1 MANTGVFGGHDTSTH
16 LKRSNQGSD
25 GTVQKKQRG
34 DHQAIPMT
42 QQLYSSSSSS
52 SYSNQEHAHT
62 EPYIDSLAISSPTNQ
77 SLPYY
82 PESESDPILEQEV
95 LDAVNRIR
103 GWSNKIDY
111 LRQVGYVPD
120 GGVELGPINHNT
132 FIARRQK
139 DGVRSEFKSRIWF
152 RDGRAWIYEVPSMA
166 HSCTVNA
173 ITDIIRYQTFP
184 NQHLL
189 HTGGAATLILQPGH
203 SNAEPDQS
211 LRPLR
216 PKVPNNHS
224 ADGHGNPYP
233 TLVIEA
239 AKSQSLPVLHQKCLD
254 YFMDRVAA
262 VLPAPGVPA
271 VAAIPSTIRIVIGV
285 KIYPRNNGDFAMLVS
300 YYQNGAAANPV
311 RIISC
316 GTTHLDVTNTI
327 QRHLPPIS
335 PPGYAAPQG
344 YEGVMPPVG
353 PPPPVA
359 NPANPLNLQNPCNAL
374 GLPLYQLQ
382 IPTVELF
389 NGAPPLPPGVII
401 PPFYACWNSTTG
413 ESSIT
418 ELVLLLFCF

>member
-1 MANTGVFGGHDTSTH
+1 
-16 LKRSNQGSD
+16 
-25 GTVQKKQRG
+25 
-34 DHQAIPMT
+34 MT
-42 QQLYSSSSSS
+42 LF
-52 SYSNQEHAHT
+52 
-62 EPYIDSLAISSPTNQ
+62 I
-77 SLPYY
+77 
-82 PESESDPILEQEV
+82 
-95 LDAVNRIR
+95 
-103 GWSNKIDY
+103 
-111 LRQVGYVPD
+111 GYVPD

-139 DGVRSEFKSRIWF
+139 DGERSEFKSRIWF

-166 HSCTVNA
+166 HSYTVNA
-173 ITDIIRYQTFP
+173 INMMIWVQTFP

-189 HTGGAATLILQPGH
+189 RIGGDATLILQPGH
-203 SNAEPDQS
+203 ANAEPDQS
-211 LRPLR
+211 LQPLR
-216 PKVPNNHS
+216 PNVPNNHS

-233 TLVIEA
+233 TLVIET

-285 KIYPRNNGDFAMLVS
+285 KIYPRNNGDFAMLVL

-316 GTTHLDVTNTI
+316 GTTHLDITNTI

-335 PPGYAAPQG
+335 PPGYAAPHG

-401 PPFYACWNSTTG
+401 PPFYASWNRTTG

-418 ELVLLLFCF
+418 ELVLLLMLLYTFICLFSIT

>member
-1 MANTGVFGGHDTSTH
+1 MVPTDQGTSESTRPYDNRDRNLLELFESCVDQSDTESPTGQMEISLPVTFREAVSYFCTETYEEELSLLHS
-16 LKRSNQGSD
+16 SW
-25 GTVQKKQRG
+25 
-34 DHQAIPMT
+34 
-42 QQLYSSSSSS
+42 SSS
-52 SYSNQEHAHT
+52 T
-62 EPYIDSLAISSPTNQ
+62 
-77 SLPYY
+77 
-82 PESESDPILEQEV
+82 
-95 LDAVNRIR
+95 LDCYDRA
-103 GWSNKIDY
+103 WSF
-111 LRQVGYVPD
+111 VGYVPD

-139 DGVRSEFKSRIWF
+139 DGERSEFKSRIWF
-152 RDGRAWIYEVPSMA
+152 RDGRAWIYEVPSME
-166 HSCTVNA
+166 HSCTVNE
-173 ITDIIRYQTFP
+173 IKDIIHFQTFP

-189 HTGGAATLILQPGH
+189 RTVGDATLILQPGH
-203 SNAEPDQS
+203 ANAEPDQS

-216 PKVPNNHS
+216 PNVPNNHS
-224 ADGHGNPYP
+224 ANGHGKPYP
-233 TLVIEA
+233 TLVIET
-239 AKSQSLPVLHQKCLD
+239 AKSQSLPVLHQNCLD

-285 KIYPRNNGDFAMLVS
+285 KIYPRNNGDFAMLVL

-389 NGAPPLPPGVII
+389 NGAPPLPSGS
-401 PPFYACWNSTTG
+401 WNSTTG

-418 ELVLLLFCF
+418 ELVLLLN

>member
-1 MANTGVFGGHDTSTH
+1 M
-16 LKRSNQGSD
+16 
-25 GTVQKKQRG
+25 
-34 DHQAIPMT
+34 
-42 QQLYSSSSSS
+42 
-52 SYSNQEHAHT
+52 
-62 EPYIDSLAISSPTNQ
+62 
-77 SLPYY
+77 
-82 PESESDPILEQEV
+82 
-95 LDAVNRIR
+95 
-103 GWSNKIDY
+103 
-111 LRQVGYVPD
+111 VGYVPD

-132 FIARRQK
+132 LQF
-139 DGVRSEFKSRIWF
+139 
-152 RDGRAWIYEVPSMA
+152 
-166 HSCTVNA
+166 
-173 ITDIIRYQTFP
+173 QTFP

-189 HTGGAATLILQPGH
+189 HTVGGATLIQPGH
-203 SNAEPDQS
+203 ANAEPDQS

-216 PKVPNNHS
+216 PNVPNNHS
-224 ADGHGNPYP
+224 TDGHGKPYP
-233 TLVIEA
+233 TLVIET

-285 KIYPRNNGDFAMLVS
+285 KIYPRNNGDFAMLVL

-401 PPFYACWNSTTG
+401 PPFYAVDLH
-413 ESSIT
+413 SSQQIAN
-418 ELVLLLFCF
+418 ENLP

>member
-1 MANTGVFGGHDTSTH
+1 MTTTGVFGGDDTSTH

-25 GTVQKKQRG
+25 GTIQKKQRG
-34 DHQAIPMT
+34 DHQTMT
-42 QQLYSSSSSS
+42 HQLDT
-52 SYSNQEHAHT
+52 SNEPLST
-62 EPYIDSLAISSPTNQ
+62 EPTPTTNPTMTAQ
-77 SLPYY
+77 LTDV
-82 PESESDPILEQEV
+82 EGAEDHTQQEV

-139 DGVRSEFKSRIWF
+139 DGQRSEFKSRIWF

-166 HSCTVNA
+166 HSYTVNA
-173 ITDIIRYQTFP
+173 INDIIRYQTFP

-189 HTGGAATLILQPGH
+189 HTGGNATLILQPGH
-203 SNAEPDQS
+203 ANAEPDQS
-211 LRPLR
+211 LQPLR

-224 ADGHGNPYP
+224 ADGYGNPYP

-285 KIYPRNNGDFAMLVS
+285 KIYPRNNGDFAMLVL

-335 PPGYAAPQG
+335 PPGYAAPHG

-374 GLPLYQLQ
+374 ENYSP
-382 IPTVELF
+382 I
-389 NGAPPLPPGVII
+389 
-401 PPFYACWNSTTG
+401 
-413 ESSIT
+413 
-418 ELVLLLFCF
+418 